1 MKNSGIRVTGGIAFQ
16 DLSDPAYS
24 IENTLHSA
32 NKHGECALQMID
44 YAIFILPVQGGIWL
58 CR

>member
-1 MKNSGIRVTGGIAFQ
+1 MKSSGIRVTGGIAFQ
-16 DLSDPAYS
+16 GLSDPAYS
-24 IENTLHSA
+24 IENTLHSGT
-32 NKHGECALQMID
+32 KHCEYALQMID